1 MMMNSS
7 ALAAYVQYTLAESF
21 IPELPGRYRG
31 KVRENYDL
39 RDSTRILIATDRIS
53 AFDRILAAIPLKG
66 LVLTQTARFWFE
78 ATKHVCRNHV
88 IEYPDPNVLVCK
100 RLSMMPVEIVVRDYL
115 AGTTATSILQMYK
128 KGSREMYGHCLPEG
142 LRDNQKLPETIITP
156 TTKAEQG
163 DHDAPLSGEEILARK
178 LLTEKQWREVSEN
191 ALALFACGR
200 ELAAKR
206 GLILV
211 DTKYEF
217 GFDENGAIVL
227 ADEVHTPDS
236 SRYWLLAS
244 YSARFAAGEP
254 PDTLDKD
261 FIRRWVAARCD
272 PYKDQIPEIPPDV
285 ILEAAAK
292 YVNPAHGPRAR
303 AARGNGPP
311 AYAYPRKPEKIFR
324 DGRLGSVEF
333 PSAELLARISCAS
346 KSDRLNPVLLSSKL
360 SRQSGI
366 ALRPPGADLS
376 FSISAAG
383 MRK

>member
-1 MMMNSS
+1 MMMDPS
-7 ALAAYVQYTLAESF
+7 ALAAYARYILAESF

-39 RDSTRILIATDRIS
+39 SDGTRILIATDRIS

-78 ATKHVCRNHV
+78 MTKEVCCNHV

-115 AGTTATSILQMYK
+115 AGTTSTSILKMYK
-128 KGSREMYGHCLPEG
+128 KGSREMYGHRLPEG

-163 DHDAPLSGEEILARK
+163 DHDAPLSAEEILARK
-178 LLTEKQWREVSEN
+178 LLTEKQWREVSEK
-191 ALALFACGR
+191 ALALFTSGR

-236 SRYWLLAS
+236 SRYWLSAS
-244 YSARFAAGEP
+244 YLARFAAGEP

-261 FIRRWVAARCD
+261 FMRRWVAARCD
-272 PYKDQIPEIPPDV
+272 PYKDQIPDIPPDV
-285 ILEAAAK
+285 ILEAAVR
-292 YVNPAHGPRAR
+292 YVNVYEQLTGQELELPDATVPPITRIRANLKTYFEM
-303 AARGNGPP
+303 AA
-311 AYAYPRKPEKIFR
+311 
-324 DGRLGSVEF
+324 
-333 PSAELLARISCAS
+333 
-346 KSDRLNPVLLSSKL
+346 
-360 SRQSGI
+360 
-366 ALRPPGADLS
+366 
-376 FSISAAG
+376 
-383 MRK
+383 

>member
-1 MMMNSS
+1 MNSS
-7 ALAAYVQYTLAESF
+7 ALARYAGYVLAEAA

-39 RDSTRILIATDRIS
+39 ADGSRILIATDRIS

-78 ATKHVCRNHV
+78 ATKQVCRNHV

-115 AGTTATSILQMYK
+115 AGTTSTSILQMYK
-128 KGSREMYGHCLPEG
+128 KGAREMYGHRLPDG
-142 LRDNQKLPETIITP
+142 LRDNGKLPATIITP
-156 TTKAEQG
+156 TTKADQG
-163 DHDAPLSGEEILARK
+163 EHDTPLSAEEILARK
-178 LLTEKQWREVSEN
+178 LLTEQQWREVSEK

-200 ELAAKR
+200 ALAAKR

-217 GFDENGAIVL
+217 GFDEKGAIVL

-236 SRYWLLAS
+236 SRYWL
-244 YSARFAAGEP
+244 SATYPACFGAGEP

-272 PYKDQIPEIPPDV
+272 PYKDPIPEIPPDV
-285 ILEAAAK
+285 ILDAAAR
-292 YVNPAHGPRAR
+292 YVGVYEQLTGCALDLPDATV
-303 AARGNGPP
+303 PP
-311 AYAYPRKPEKIFR
+311 
-324 DGRLGSVEF
+324 
-333 PSAELLARISCAS
+333 LARI
-346 KSDRLNPVLLSSKL
+346 RGKL
-360 SRQSGI
+360 KKY
-366 ALRPPGADLS
+366 
-376 FSISAAG
+376 FEMAA
-383 MRK
+383 

>member
-1 MMMNSS
+1 MNSS
-7 ALAAYVQYTLAESF
+7 ALARYAGYVLAEAH

-39 RDSTRILIATDRIS
+39 ADGSRILIATDRIS

-115 AGTTATSILQMYK
+115 AGTTSTSILQMYK
-128 KGSREMYGHCLPEG
+128 KGDREMYGHRLPDG
-142 LRDNQKLPETIITP
+142 LRNNEKLPATIITP
-156 TTKAEQG
+156 TTKAEHG
-163 DHDAPLSGEEILARK
+163 EHDTPLSADEILARK
-178 LLTEKQWREVSEN
+178 LLSEQQWREVSEK

-200 ELAAKR
+200 ALAAKR

-217 GFDENGAIVL
+217 GFDEKGATVL

-236 SRYWLLAS
+236 SRYWLSAS
-244 YSARFAAGEP
+244 YQARFAAGEP

-272 PYKDQIPEIPPDV
+272 PYKDSIPEIPREV
-285 ILEAAAK
+285 ILEAAGK
-292 YVNPAHGPRAR
+292 YVDVYQQLTGQELELPNLSVPPLTRI
-303 AARGNGPP
+303 RGNLKKYFG
-311 AYAYPRKPEKIFR
+311 K
-324 DGRLGSVEF
+324 
-333 PSAELLARISCAS
+333 
-346 KSDRLNPVLLSSKL
+346 
-360 SRQSGI
+360 
-366 ALRPPGADLS
+366 
-376 FSISAAG
+376 AA
-383 MRK
+383 